1 MPVLRDTAIPSQNLH
16 PGPVEPEVNS
26 ELSQHPWKTD
36 WNQRSQGLPGP
47 HFSKVC
53 LYRMRGGDEAPTSM
67 AEHTGGRWSPLLKS
81 KMQIEATVISSPP
94 SRPYPHLVLPS
105 LPKCGHCLSKSDL
118 PPQQQGGPTPRS
130 KALSSFLRDCGH
142 NQSGAHR
149 PCNTSLRLMWSS
161 RLSPPPWSWS
171 RPEESFLLQLPS
183 PGI

>member
-1 MPVLRDTAIPSQNLH
+1 
-16 PGPVEPEVNS
+16 
-26 ELSQHPWKTD
+26 
-36 WNQRSQGLPGP
+36 
-47 HFSKVC
+47 
-53 LYRMRGGDEAPTSM
+53 M

-130 KALSSFLRDCGH
+130 RALSLFLRDCRH

-149 PCNTSLRLMWSS
+149 PCSTSLRLMQPS

-171 RPEESFLLQLPS
+171 RRRRVSCLSCPLLEFDRSLSRPPRPQPPPIHPEEAL
-183 PGI
+183 IYTNA